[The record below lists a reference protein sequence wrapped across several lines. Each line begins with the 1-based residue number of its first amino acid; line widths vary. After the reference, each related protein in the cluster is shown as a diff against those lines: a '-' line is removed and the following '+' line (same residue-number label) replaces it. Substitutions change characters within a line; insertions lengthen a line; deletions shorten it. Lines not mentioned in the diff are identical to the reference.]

1 MSQIQDIINA
11 SPENMSREELLA
23 HLTALRKPRP
33 EALRDVKTKT
43 VKKKKDA
50 PVADTFFASAAKDGK
65 TAKESLDDLFGE
77 LGV

>member
-1 MSQIQDIINA
+1 MSQIGDIISA

-33 EALRDVKTKT
+33 EALRDVKVKT
-43 VKKKKDA
+43 TTKKKKEA
-50 PVADTFFASAAKDGK
+50 VADAFFSAAAKDGK
-65 TAKESLDDLFGE
+65 TAKESIDDLFGE